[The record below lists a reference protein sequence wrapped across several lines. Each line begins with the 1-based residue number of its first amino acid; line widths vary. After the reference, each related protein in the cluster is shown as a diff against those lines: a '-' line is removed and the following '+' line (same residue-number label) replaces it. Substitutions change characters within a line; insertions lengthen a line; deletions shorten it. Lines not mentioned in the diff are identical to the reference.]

1 MVHILAERSY
11 KDTNEGGYT
20 TLISIEGGGYTTLI
34 SIEGGYTTLT
44 SIKGGYTT
52 IISIFFELIFYSLQ
66 FWEFRNHKFCLD

>member
-34 SIEGGYTTLT
+34 SIEGGYTT
-44 SIKGGYTT
+44 
-52 IISIFFELIFYSLQ
+52 
-66 FWEFRNHKFCLD
+66 